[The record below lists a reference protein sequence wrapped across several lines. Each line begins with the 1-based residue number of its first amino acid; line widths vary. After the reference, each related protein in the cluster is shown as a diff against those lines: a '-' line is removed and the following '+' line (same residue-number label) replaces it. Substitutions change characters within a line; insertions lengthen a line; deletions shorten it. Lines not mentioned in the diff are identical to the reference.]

1 MNIYGFTFSM
11 LETYLSDRGIKAS
24 KVAFIAKSLYR
35 YRILSFND
43 INEINKEIKSI
54 LDTNF
59 EISLLE
65 IAEICESDDS
75 IKLLFKLHDSN
86 LIEAVV
92 MRQKYGNTLCIS
104 TQVGCNMGCKFC
116 QSGRQK
122 KNRDLETWEMT
133 AQVISIQQK
142 FSIKISNV
150 VLMGMGEPFD
160 NYNNVMNFISILN
173 NPYMLGIGKNH
184 ISVSTCG
191 IIPKIYDYISH
202 PNCCL
207 LAVSLHAPDDALRS
221 KLMPVNEAY
230 SVAELMKA
238 VDAYIGAVNKKV
250 FLEYVMIK
258 EVNDTAKCALNLVNL
273 IKDRRCHV
281 NLIPYNETQNP
292 DFSKS
297 SHDQIMKFYDIL
309 KKNNISVTMRKVFG
323 ASSNSACGQLRANYK
338 SNYQAP

>member
-11 LETYLSDRGIKAS
+11 MKKFLYDKGISAS
-24 KVAFIAKSLYR
+24 KVPFITKSLYR
-35 YRILSFND
+35 YPVLSFD
-43 INEINKEIKSI
+43 DMKGASKEIKSI
-54 LDTNF
+54 LNTNF

-65 IAEICESDDS
+65 TVEIFESEDS
-75 IKLLFKLHDSN
+75 IKVLFKLPDSN
-86 LIEAVV
+86 VIEAVL
-92 MRQKYGNTLCIS
+92 MRQKYGNTLCVS
-104 TQVGCNMGCKFC
+104 TQVGCNMGCSFC

-122 KNRDLETWEMT
+122 KTRNLETWEMT

-142 FSIKISNV
+142 LSIKISNI

-160 NYNNVMNFISILN
+160 NYDNVMNFISILN

-191 IIPKIYDYISH
+191 IVPKIYDYISH
-202 PNCCL
+202 PDCCL
-207 LAVSLHAPDDALRS
+207 LAVSLHAPDDDLRS
-221 KLMPVNEAY
+221 KIMPINRVYPVN
-230 SVAELMKA
+230 ELMKA
-238 VDAYIGAVNKKV
+238 IDAYTAAVNKKV

-258 EVNDTAKCALNLVNL
+258 EVNDTAKCALNLVHL